1 MAETDNRGESQNS
14 GEEVAMIHNTHP
26 VHGLL
31 LGGAMYY
38 VGYSMRTSA
47 MVGGAAALYMMRFGH
62 AAPSGY

>member
-1 MAETDNRGESQNS
+1 
-14 GEEVAMIHNTHP
+14 MIHKDNHA

-38 VGYSMRTSA
+38 AGFSMQTSA

-62 AAPSGY
+62 AAPSFD

>member
-1 MAETDNRGESQNS
+1 
-14 GEEVAMIHNTHP
+14 MIHNKHA

-38 VGYSMRTSA
+38 AGYSMQTSA